1 MIFGPFRVK
10 SATGVRPIT
19 SVEDASQ
26 FIRSVEYRTRPHWR
40 IAERMLE
47 FAWMSDAD
55 SAAAEYAFR
64 HALEKDDLESS
75 SY

>member
-19 SVEDASQ
+19 NVEDARH
-26 FIRSVEYRTRPHWR
+26 FVRSVESRSRPHWR

-64 HALEKDDLESS
+64 HALEKDDLASWS
-75 SY
+75 C